1 VLWVV
6 ASEALLALAA
16 LLVVAVNPAVNPAV
30 IPIVNRNHE
39 SLVAKRS
46 ITYERQL
53 LVARLFH
60 VAMARR

>member
-16 LLVVAVNPAVNPAV
+16 LLVVAVNPAVNPIA
-30 IPIVNRNHE
+30 NRNHE